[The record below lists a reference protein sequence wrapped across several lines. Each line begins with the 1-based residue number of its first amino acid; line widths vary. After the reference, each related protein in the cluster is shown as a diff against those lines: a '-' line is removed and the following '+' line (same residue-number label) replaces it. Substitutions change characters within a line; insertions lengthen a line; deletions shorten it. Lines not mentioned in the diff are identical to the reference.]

1 MLHTLE
7 PKHNKFSGPKRN
19 KRLIMWWIARLSKK
33 GKIEEEEQQPKKKKF
48 LKINNKRGEIK

>member
-1 MLHTLE
+1 
-7 PKHNKFSGPKRN
+7 
-19 KRLIMWWIARLSKK
+19 MWWIARLSKK